1 MAAMS
6 TIIIAEYLD
15 ENEAPA
21 LGEKLKAAGMDPIV
35 KRHGLP
41 RMFGVDST
49 YRIFIERAH
58 AVNAKIIVEQ
68 FLAECSRK
76 RAETRE
82 QLTKQCPRC
91 QSTIVAG
98 RAKSSFWLKFRFFG
112 VSVWQCKECGN
123 EWYT

>member
-1 MAAMS
+1 M
-6 TIIIAEYLD
+6 IAEYLD

-21 LGEKLKAAGMDPIV
+21 LSEKLKAGAIDPIV

-41 RMFGVDST
+41 RMFGVDSN
-49 YRIFIERAH
+49 YRIFVERAL
-58 AVNAKIIVEQ
+58 AVKAKIIVEE

-82 QLTKQCPRC
+82 RLTKQCPRC
-91 QSTIVAG
+91 QSTLVEG
-98 RAKSSFWLKFRFFG
+98 REKSSFLLKVRFFG

>member
-1 MAAMS
+1 MTAMS
-6 TIIIAEYLD
+6 SILIAEYLD
-15 ENEAPA
+15 ENEAPV

-49 YRIFIERAH
+49 YRIFVERAH
-58 AVNAKIIVEQ
+58 TVNAKIIVEQ
-68 FLAECSRK
+68 FLAECSLK

-82 QLTKQCPRC
+82 RLIKQCPRC
-91 QSTIVAG
+91 NSSLVVG
-98 RAKSSFWLKFRFFG
+98 REKSSFWLKFRFFG